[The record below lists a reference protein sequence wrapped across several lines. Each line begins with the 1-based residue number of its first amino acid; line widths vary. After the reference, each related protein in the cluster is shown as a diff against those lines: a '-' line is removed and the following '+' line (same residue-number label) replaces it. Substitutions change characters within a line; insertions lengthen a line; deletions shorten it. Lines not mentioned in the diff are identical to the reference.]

1 MAKSA
6 GLIGRKIGMTQI
18 FSEDGTVNPVTVIEA
33 GPCSVLMVKTTENNG
48 YNAVQLGFGSRKDK
62 HTTKAQAG
70 HFAKAGVAPARV
82 VKEFRMD
89 KAPTF
94 EVGSSI
100 GTDDLFKEGQRV
112 DVTGTS
118 KGCGFAGVMKRHNF
132 AGFISSH
139 GTHEFFR
146 HGGSIGCSL
155 TPGRVAKGK
164 KMPGHMGNRQ
174 ITCRSLPVINI
185 DNDQNLLLVKGS
197 VPGPNNGMV
206 LIKEAKRLNRKKTT
220 AASK

>member
-18 FSEDGTVNPVTVIEA
+18 FSDDGTVNPVTVIEA
-33 GPCSVLMVKTTENNG
+33 GPCSVLMVKTIEGNG
-48 YNAVQLGFGSRKDK
+48 YNAIQLGFGSRKDK

-70 HFAKAGVAPARV
+70 HFAKAGVPAARV

-89 KAPTF
+89 KTPTF

-100 GTDDLFKEGQRV
+100 STNDLFKEGQRV

-164 KMPGHMGNRQ
+164 KMPGHMGNARTT
-174 ITCRSLPVINI
+174 I
-185 DNDQNLLLVKGS
+185 QNLSITKIDAERNLIYVRGG
-197 VPGPNNGMV
+197 VPGPNGGV
-206 LIKEAKRLNRKKTT
+206 VYIADAVKL
-220 AASK
+220 S

>member
-33 GPCSVLMVKTTENNG
+33 GPCSVLMVKTNDKDG

-70 HFAKAGVAPARV
+70 HFAKAGVAPARE

-89 KAPTF
+89 LEPTF

-100 GTDDLFKEGQRV
+100 TTEDLFKEGQRV

-118 KGCGFAGVMKRHNF
+118 KGRGFAGVMKRHNF

-155 TPGRVAKGK
+155 TPGRVAKGI
-164 KMPGHMGNRQ
+164 KMPGHMGNARTT
-174 ITCRSLPVINI
+174 I
-185 DNDQNLLLVKGS
+185 QNLSITKIDSERNLIYIRGG
-197 VPGPNNGMV
+197 VPGPNGGV
-206 LIKEAKRLNRKKTT
+206 VYISDAVKL
-220 AASK
+220 S

>member
-1 MAKSA
+1 
-6 GLIGRKIGMTQI
+6 MTQL
-18 FSEDGTVNPVTVIEA
+18 FSDDGTVNPVTVIEA

-100 GTDDLFKEGQRV
+100 VTEDLFKEGQRV

-164 KMPGHMGNRQ
+164 KMPGHMGNARTT
-174 ITCRSLPVINI
+174 I
-185 DNDQNLLLVKGS
+185 QNLSITKIDAERNLIYVRGG
-197 VPGPNNGMV
+197 VPGPNGGV
-206 LIKEAKRLNRKKTT
+206 VYIADAVKL
-220 AASK
+220 S

>member
-1 MAKSA
+1 MAFH
-6 GLIGRKIGMTQI
+6 GMIGRKVGMTQI
-18 FSEDGTVNPVTVIEA
+18 FDDAGHAVPVTVIEL
-33 GPCSVLMVKTTENNG
+33 GPNPIVQIRSDETDG

-70 HFAKAGVAPARV
+70 HFAKAGVAPARE

-89 KAPTF
+89 LEPTF

-100 GTDDLFKEGQRV
+100 TTEDLFKEGQRV

-118 KGCGFAGVMKRHNF
+118 KGRGFAGVMKRHNF

-155 TPGRVAKGK
+155 TPGRVAKGI
-164 KMPGHMGNRQ
+164 KMPGHMGNARTT
-174 ITCRSLPVINI
+174 I
-185 DNDQNLLLVKGS
+185 QNLSITKIDSERNLIYIRGG
-197 VPGPNNGMV
+197 VPGPNGGV
-206 LIKEAKRLNRKKTT
+206 VYISDAVKL
-220 AASK
+220 S